1 MGMKNSPCFSAVLL
15 SSLWVLLLDPEFQL
29 APETSDKLLDPD
41 VLKQYL
47 EAALI
52 PFMQL
57 LFKLFYGIIIFLH
70 LTHWSAPWPF
80 G

>member
-1 MGMKNSPCFSAVLL
+1 MKNSPCFSAVVL
-15 SSLWVLLLDPEFQL
+15 SSPQVFLLDPEFQL

-41 VLKQYL
+41 VLKQCL
-47 EAALI
+47 EAAFI

-70 LTHWSAPWPF
+70 LTHWSAQ
-80 G
+80 